1 MENKFSSLVNKFMS
15 WFQFRIDTT
24 KYFLDR
30 PQLDYQPLP
39 WAGIPH
45 ASIRGEATEA
55 RWKDMQKHIGA
66 NCVSLKDIGS
76 CFGYFCIAAS
86 VERKMYSFGID
97 FQDRFLR
104 IANYGIPQESKDHCN
119 FIKLYITAETAP
131 LLPYTDITL
140 CLSIWHHWV
149 STYGLDKATSIL
161 QSLWKSTNHVLF
173 FESGEEEIKDEFK
186 MPFPDDQPAKLW
198 LGKYL
203 KETLPSSI
211 VEEVG
216 RYEVGKYSHYQLKDF
231 KRTLFKVSKM
241 TV

>member
-1 MENKFSSLVNKFMS
+1 VFDEFHERHLQADLAV
-15 WFQFRIDTT
+15 
-24 KYFLDR
+24 
-30 PQLDYQPLP
+30 
-39 WAGIPH
+39 GIGK
-45 ASIRGEATEA
+45 R
-55 RWKDMQKHIGA
+55 
-66 NCVSLKDIGS
+66 L
-76 CFGYFCIAAS
+76 
-86 VERKMYSFGID
+86 
-97 FQDRFLR
+97 
-104 IANYGIPQESKDHCN
+104 QESTRPDLKILVMSATLDPVPLEK
-119 FIKLYITAETAP
+119 FLPGAKRIELEAP
-131 LLPYTDITL
+131 RFPIELMYRPRE
-140 CLSIWHHWV
+140 SV
-149 STYGLDKATSIL
+149 STFGLEKATSIL